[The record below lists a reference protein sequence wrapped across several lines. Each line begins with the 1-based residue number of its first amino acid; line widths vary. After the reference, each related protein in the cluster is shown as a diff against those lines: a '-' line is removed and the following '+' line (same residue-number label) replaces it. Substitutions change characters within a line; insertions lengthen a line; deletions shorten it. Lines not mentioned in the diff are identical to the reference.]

1 MPYTFPVK
9 VTVLGGAGFIG
20 SHLVD
25 TLMKAGHETLVI
37 DNLSKGR
44 LENIKHH
51 QSKENFAFYQEDVL
65 DRERLFELVPE
76 TRAVVHLVAHKIPR
90 YESALKTLTL
100 NTEAT
105 VNALELARER
115 GARFVLASTSDVYG
129 KSPDQPFREEGDLLL
144 GPSTSRR
151 WAYAVSKI
159 YDEHLAIAYGDEFG
173 LDYVILRYFG
183 TYGPRQYLDWWGG
196 PQGVFLDAVFRGRDI
211 EVHGDGKQT
220 RCFTYVVDAAE
231 ATLRAITTPEAKG
244 EIINVGNPE
253 EISIIDLARLIH
265 RLSGV
270 KGEPRIK
277 LVPYSSFTKNYEDPR
292 RRVPDISKMKRLLGY
307 EPRISLVDGL
317 ERTIAWY
324 RKEYLGK

>member
-25 TLMKAGHETLVI
+25 VLMEAGHETLVI

-44 LENIKHH
+44 FENIAHH
-51 QSKENFAFYQEDVL
+51 QGREGFAFCREDVL

-76 TRAVVHLVAHKIPR
+76 TSAVVHLVAHKIPR

-100 NTEAT
+100 NTQAT

-129 KSPDQPFREEGDLLL
+129 KSPDQPFREDGDLLL
-144 GPSTSRR
+144 GPSVSRR

-159 YDEHLAIAYGDEFG
+159 YDEHLTIAYGDEFG

-196 PQGVFLDAVFRGRDI
+196 PQGVFLDAIFKGREI
-211 EVHGDGKQT
+211 EIHGDGKQT
-220 RCFTYVVDAAE
+220 RCFTYVADAAE
-231 ATLRAITTPEAKG
+231 ATARAITTPEARG

-253 EISIIDLARLIH
+253 EISIVDLAYLIH
-265 RLSGV
+265 KLSEV
-270 KGEPRIK
+270 KGEPRIRF
-277 LVPYSSFTKNYEDPR
+277 VPYSSFTKHYEDPR
-292 RRVPDISKMKRLLGY
+292 RRVPDISKMKAILGY
-307 EPRISLVDGL
+307 EPRVSLVEGL

-324 RKEYLGK
+324 RKEHLGK